1 MTELTEAKVLFEN
14 LRDAGRKLAAEL
26 SSYAGQP
33 AVAQS
38 TVIFAIPNGG
48 VPLAVEVAN
57 TLKADLSIIVCRK
70 LVSPLVPEGGL
81 GAVADDGTVV
91 LDEDAVQRNG
101 LSREQIDYEAEKAKA
116 NVKQR
121 KLKYLGNVPSPRLVG
136 KTVII
141 VDDGLASG
149 ITMAVAIESIKH
161 RRPKE
166 VLAAVPVASKTG
178 FVRAS
183 KAAKVVSCAVASMST
198 FYLADFYRHFPD
210 ITDDEALHALGQW
223 KKRRGF

>member
-1 MTELTEAKVLFEN
+1 MSVTELTEARVLFEN

-26 SSYAGQP
+26 SGYT
-33 AVAQS
+33 AQS
-38 TVIFAIPNGG
+38 TVVFAIPNGG

-57 TLKADLSIIVCRK
+57 ALKADLSVIVCRK
-70 LVSPLVPEGGL
+70 LASPLVPEGGL

-116 NVKQR
+116 NVRQR
-121 KLKYLGNVPSPRLVG
+121 KLKYLGNIPSPRLVG
-136 KTVII
+136 KIAII

-149 ITMAVAIESIKH
+149 ITMSVAVESIKH
-161 RRPKE
+161 RGPKE

-178 FVRAS
+178 FNRAS
-183 KAAKVVSCAVASMST
+183 KVAKVVTCAIASMST
-198 FYLADFYRHFPD
+198 FYLADFYRHWWD
-210 ITDDEALHALGQW
+210 ITDDEALRSLEQW
-223 KKRRGF
+223 KKRQSF